1 LFDNIFLDPEYVESI
16 IASTPSGMF
25 TDRDIHGLWVSA
37 EGIIYKD
44 FNKDRNYI
52 ASEEFE
58 KLNTVKYF
66 AAVDWGYEHFGA
78 IRVSSPRIAI
88 EAPI

>member
-1 LFDNIFLDPEYVESI
+1 MESI